1 MRVVIVG
8 AGYAGLLCAFRLRR
22 LVGESCSITVVDRS
36 DAFVERIRLHQWLA
50 GESLEKTPLAPWLA
64 ARQIHFVQ
72 ADTTAI
78 DTVARAV
85 IAGDLRLPYDRLV
98 LALGARAS
106 DALPGLDAHG
116 FTFDR
121 LAALRE
127 RVPALARERARM
139 VILGGGLTG
148 LEAATELAE
157 AHPSLRVSLM
167 FRGQL
172 APFLSRTGRLHA
184 RRALARLGV
193 TVIEDTAAVA
203 LESRGVQT
211 QDGLVHA
218 EAALAC
224 LGFAPPPLARAS
236 GLAVDEGG
244 FLSVDGALRS
254 TSHPDVYAIG
264 DCASRPSSM
273 VDPLQ
278 KSCKT
283 AMPMGAH
290 AADAIASEITGGSP
304 RNFTVRDAG
313 VCVSL
318 GRHDAV
324 IQSYRD
330 PSGPDGLV
338 LTGALAVFLKERV
351 CRYTRWSLESEARQ
365 RWSYRWLRA
374 PSSRALAPRSVA
386 PV

>member
-22 LVGESCSITVVDRS
+22 LVGDRCEITVVDRS

-50 GESLEKTPLAPWLA
+50 GESLAKTPLAPWLA
-64 ARQIHFVQ
+64 SRAIHFVQ

-78 DTVARAV
+78 DPVARAV
-85 IAGDLRLPYDRLV
+85 TAGEQRLPYDRLV

-121 LAALRE
+121 VAALRE
-127 RVPALARERARM
+127 RVPSLARDRARV

-167 FRGQL
+167 FHGTL
-172 APFLSRTGRLHA
+172 APFLSLAGRSHA
-184 RRALARLGV
+184 RRVLARLGV
-193 TVIEDTAAVA
+193 TVIEDTAAMA
-203 LESRGVQT
+203 LESHGVRT
-211 QDGLVHA
+211 RDGLVHA
-218 EAALAC
+218 EATLAC
-224 LGFAPPPLARAS
+224 VGFAPPPLARAS
-236 GLAVDEGG
+236 GLAVDEVG
-244 FLSVDGALRS
+244 FVSVDGALRS

-264 DCASRPSSM
+264 DCAARPRSM
-273 VDPLQ
+273 RDPLQ

-290 AADAIASEITGGSP
+290 AADAIAGEITGRSP
-304 RNFTVRDAG
+304 KDFTVRDAG

-318 GRHDAV
+318 GRRDAV

-330 PSGPDGLV
+330 PSGPNGLV

-351 CRYTRWSLESEARQ
+351 CRYTRWSLDAEARQ

-386 PV
+386 RV